1 MFFTEAEGDDNLT
14 AAIAAGAC
22 CAISKYAN
30 PDTMLRYL
38 RLMTERSISPEQSHD
53 LSPNGKEA
61 YVTKIEKML
70 GLLTHRERQIVR
82 LVSEGM
88 SNKEIARQLNVSQ
101 GTVKVHL
108 HNVFQKLEI
117 NNRTVLAT
125 IALLQRQAGF
135 GTLALAALAFAIA
148 DDLKASDANNAFPN
162 DDDSTAYKSLE
173 HPGFE
178 SWKKAILRHV
188 VVVDPGETV
197 VLTQRSSSTKV
208 SQVTNSAI
216 RIEDLHA
223 PEQAVLSNLGRGY
236 GPIGSSTPY
245 LFISPLLQAIN
256 NSQIGSPPAQQ
267 QFPPPE
273 FASNPMKSHG
283 GYGTF
288 TTAAVALIY
297 ALDDSRAAVHSLG
310 SGEAL
315 LSATGSNSTQSD
327 TIIDFA
333 SGQDR
338 INPAAFGALA
348 FLHLTSASKSVPPHT
363 LAWIYNPASNET
375 IVYVNPTDRSLDIGD
390 ADLVEIHL
398 QSVVSVAESD
408 FFYQSEAAAL
418 EGIDAALRIATASD
432 GTVPT
437 KYGVHASIE
446 AEANESTLWTAG
458 VWTMPADD
466 GLRFHFG
473 QDRIGSNVSARLTS
487 FGGDLAYA
495 TEENDSTASTSAHV
509 SLIELA
515 HSHAT
520 VRTEE
525 YLTFTKEPVHANTGA
540 LSTAFGN
547 VHGTAGL
554 EPFEF
559 GVQSAAIAAPVA
571 VAEPIET
578 SLAPGN
584 SAGHGNSL
592 QASEAGSAVGAIEPI
607 ETSLAPGNSTGHG
620 NSQQASEL
628 ASAAGAVEP
637 IETSLAPGNS
647 AGQGN
652 SQHASE
658 LASAAGA
665 VEPIETSLAPGN
677 SAGHGN
683 SQHASESGSAAGAAE
698 PIETSLA
705 PGNSA
710 SHGNSQQA
718 SEAGSAIEPIETS
731 LAPVTARATA
741 TRSRLRSRPPLR
753 ERSSRSKPASLR
765 VTARATAT
773 RSRLRESA
781 SAAGA
786 VEPIETSLAPGNS
799 AGHGNSQHA
808 SESASAVGAVEPIET
823 SLAPG
828 NSASHGNSQQASES
842 ASAAGAVEP
851 IETSLAPVIARATT
865 IRSTLRRRAPLWER
879 SSRSK
884 PASHPVIA
892 RVTVTRKTL
901 RNPLL

>member
-1 MFFTEAEGDDNLT
+1 
-14 AAIAAGAC
+14 
-22 CAISKYAN
+22 
-30 PDTMLRYL
+30 
-38 RLMTERSISPEQSHD
+38 
-53 LSPNGKEA
+53 
-61 YVTKIEKML
+61 
-70 GLLTHRERQIVR
+70 
-82 LVSEGM
+82 
-88 SNKEIARQLNVSQ
+88 
-101 GTVKVHL
+101 
-108 HNVFQKLEI
+108 
-117 NNRTVLAT
+117 
-125 IALLQRQAGF
+125 LLQRQAGF

-487 FGGDLAYA
+487 FGGDSAYA

-620 NSQQASEL
+620 NSQQASES

-658 LASAAGA
+658 SASAAGA

-731 LAPVTARATA
+731 LAPGNSAGHGN
-741 TRSRLRSRPPLR
+741 SQH
-753 ERSSRSKPASLR
+753 AS
-765 VTARATAT
+765 
-773 RSRLRESA
+773 ESA

-851 IETSLAPVIARATT
+851 IETSLAPGNSAGHDNSQHASEAGSAVGAVEPIETSLAPGNSAGHGNSQNAPQSAAINASDGAQAAAAASETGGADQELAFHFNNPAPSTPTAVVELEVLNDPPVLLGHDVELGAILKVGPTAVEEHATGHVN
-865 IRSTLRRRAPLWER
+865 SGQPHAAVPL
-879 SSRSK
+879 
-884 PASHPVIA
+884 SHD
-892 RVTVTRKTL
+892 
-901 RNPLL
+901 LLI